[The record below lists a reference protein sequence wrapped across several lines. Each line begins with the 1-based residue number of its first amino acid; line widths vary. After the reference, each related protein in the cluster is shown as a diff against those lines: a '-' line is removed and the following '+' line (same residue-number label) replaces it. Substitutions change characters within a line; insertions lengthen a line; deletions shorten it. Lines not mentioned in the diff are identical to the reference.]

1 MMQTKLYTI
10 GYGNRKI
17 EDFIMLLKKYEIN
30 LLVDIRSM
38 PYSRFRPSFNKNV
51 LEQYLVNENI
61 DYRFLGKE
69 LGGIPENKD
78 LYINDIP
85 DYQKMRQT
93 LNYQNGIRYLESG
106 MEFNYKMAIMCAEL
120 DFRKCHRHNLVGVD
134 LQKRG
139 YEVLHIEKDGELYQD
154 KGLF

>member
-17 EDFIMLLKKYEIN
+17 EDFIMLLKKYEIK

-61 DYRFLGKE
+61 DYRSK
-69 LGGIPENKD
+69 
-78 LYINDIP
+78 
-85 DYQKMRQT
+85 RV
-93 LNYQNGIRYLESG
+93 
-106 MEFNYKMAIMCAEL
+106 
-120 DFRKCHRHNLVGVD
+120 FRSKSCG
-134 LQKRG
+134 
-139 YEVLHIEKDGELYQD
+139 
-154 KGLF
+154 